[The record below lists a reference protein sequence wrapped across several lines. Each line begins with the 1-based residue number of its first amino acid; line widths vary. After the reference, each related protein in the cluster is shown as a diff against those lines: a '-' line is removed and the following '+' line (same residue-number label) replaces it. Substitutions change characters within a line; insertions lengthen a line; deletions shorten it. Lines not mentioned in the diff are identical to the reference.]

1 MCSNPNSPINTTA
14 IILARA
20 GSKRIPS
27 KNITP
32 FLGKPLLAHVIER
45 ASNLGLFDQII
56 VSTDDPK
63 IAQIAQDH
71 GALTPFLRPTHLAD
85 DNTPT
90 LEVLAHAIQALNLP
104 LESLVCGLY
113 GTSVLLQKES
123 LERAFLALKQNP
135 HKKYAFACS
144 AYSASPYR
152 AFSLEHNAPTPLFA
166 HNIPKRS
173 QDLPLLYHDAGLF
186 YLGLAR
192 HFANQQPLL
201 APHSIPIILPALHT
215 QDIDTLEDLEL
226 AKLKYQLLNHD

>member
-1 MCSNPNSPINTTA
+1 MPIA

-90 LEVLAHAIQALNLP
+90 LEVLAHAIQTLNLP

-135 HKKYAFACS
+135 NKKYAFACS

-152 AFSLEHNAPTPLFA
+152 AFSLEHNTPAPLFPPLT
-166 HNIPKRS
+166 PKRS
-173 QDLPLLYHDAGLF
+173 PRLPPRYYHAGACLLRFFKAFLQ
-186 YLGLAR
+186 LANP
-192 HFANQQPLL
+192 FAPP
-201 APHSIPIILPALHT
+201 AIPHSLP
-215 QDIDTLEDLEL
+215 TLDNPAIYKPAGVRAVN
-226 AKLKYQLLNHD
+226 AK